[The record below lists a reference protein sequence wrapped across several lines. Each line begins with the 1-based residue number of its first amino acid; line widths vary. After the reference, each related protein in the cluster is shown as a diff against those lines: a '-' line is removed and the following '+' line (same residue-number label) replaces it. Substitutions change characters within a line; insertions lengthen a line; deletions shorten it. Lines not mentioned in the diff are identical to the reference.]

1 MKTLLA
7 QFAAD
12 DHAATATE
20 YGLLFAGIGI
30 AIVAVLGQVGTN
42 LGGVLDQVATKFQ
55 GE

>member
-7 QFAAD
+7 RFAAD

-20 YGLLFAGIGI
+20 YGLLVAGIGV
-30 AIVAVLGQVGTN
+30 AIVAVVGQLGTH
-42 LGGVLDQVATKFQ
+42 LGGLLDRVATELK

>member
-20 YGLLFAGIGI
+20 YGLLVAGIGI
-30 AIVAVLGQVGTN
+30 AIVAVVGQVGTQ
-42 LGGVLDQVATKFQ
+42 LGGLLDRVTTELT